1 MTDKSILNA
10 RLDKLNSHGN
20 ALPIRIG
27 LLMLFVLAL
36 VSIYYFLQERG
47 VLSLITDADKLK
59 SWVNDLGYVGP
70 VIIIAI
76 MAIAVIINPIPSAP
90 IALAAGAVYGHS
102 WGTLYVVAGAT
113 IGAVGAFLIARSL
126 GQELL
131 TRLFGNKVMLGWLGS
146 QNILMGLVFVSRLIP
161 FLSFDLVSYGA
172 GLTQIK
178 TWRFMLATVMGL
190 VPASFLLAH
199 FGGEMAAANLNDAML
214 ALLILGGVTVIPVA
228 IMAYLKRA

>member
-1 MTDKSILNA
+1 VTDKSILNT
-10 RLDKLNSHGN
+10 RLDKLNPHSN
-20 ALPIRIG
+20 ALLIRIG

-36 VSIYYFLQERG
+36 VATYYFLQERG
-47 VLSLITDADKLK
+47 LISIITDADTLK

-70 VIIIAI
+70 VTIIAI

-90 IALAAGAVYGHS
+90 IALAAGAVFGHS
-102 WGTLYVVAGAT
+102 WGTLYVVAGAA
-113 IGAVGAFLIARSL
+113 IGAAGAFLIARSL

-131 TRLFGNKVMLGWLGS
+131 TRLFGKKVMLGWLGS

>member
-1 MTDKSILNA
+1 MTDKSILNT
-10 RLDKLNSHGN
+10 RLDKLNPHSN
-20 ALPIRIG
+20 ALLIRIG

-36 VSIYYFLQERG
+36 VATYYFLQERG
-47 VLSLITDADKLK
+47 LISIITDADTLK

-70 VIIIAI
+70 VTIIAI

-90 IALAAGAVYGHS
+90 IALAAGAVFGHS

-113 IGAVGAFLIARSL
+113 IGAAGAFLIARSL

-131 TRLFGNKVMLGWLGS
+131 TRLFGKKVMLGWLGS

>member
-36 VSIYYFLQERG
+36 VAIYYFLQERG

>member
-1 MTDKSILNA
+1 MTDKSIINA
-10 RLDKLNSHGN
+10 RLDKLNSHSN

-36 VSIYYFLQERG
+36 VAIYYFLQERG

-113 IGAVGAFLIARSL
+113 IGAVGAFLIARSV

-131 TRLFGNKVMLGWLGS
+131 IRVFGKKIMLGWLGS

-172 GLTQIK
+172 GLTRIK
-178 TWRFMLATVMGL
+178 TWRFILATVMGL
-190 VPASFLLAH
+190 VPASFLLTH
-199 FGGEMAAANLNDAML
+199 FGGEMAAANLNDAMIV
-214 ALLILGGVTVIPVA
+214 LLIVGSVTILPIA
-228 IMAYLKRA
+228 IMTYLKRT

>member
-1 MTDKSILNA
+1 VTDKSILNA
-10 RLDKLNSHGN
+10 RLDKLNSHSN

-36 VSIYYFLQERG
+36 VAIYYFLQERG

-131 TRLFGNKVMLGWLGS
+131 TRLFGKKVMLGWLGS